1 MSASLR
7 ERARRGDRLLGVLL
21 RMPAEELVEMAA
33 VAGFDFV
40 LIDTEHGPADVVALR
55 QHIAL
60 ASIHGV
66 PVIVRVAQHDDR
78 AGAAHPRP
86 GRPGHRRAAPRL
98 GRGRRS
104 RRRCGDVPAGR
115 DHAASPPTAVPAASA
130 SDTPEEHSRW
140 FLEHTLVIGM
150 IESPAGVAAVGE
162 IVATPRLDGILV
174 GPADLAASTGP
185 EDPPVGES
193 IAAVHAELARSGAL
207 RMDIVGTR
215 TAAAESF
222 AAGAGLVV
230 VNLAHALMA
239 ELRGFVT
246 GQR

>member
-1 MSASLR
+1 
-7 ERARRGDRLLGVLL
+7 
-21 RMPAEELVEMAA
+21 MAA

-66 PVIVRVAQHDDR
+66 PVIVRVAEHDTAQVLRILDQGAQGIVAPHLDSAADAAAVVDAAMYPPVGSRGFATYSR
-78 AGAAHPRP
+78 AGRFGLTP
-86 GRPGHRRAAPRL
+86 
-98 GRGRRS
+98 
-104 RRRCGDVPAGR
+104 
-115 DHAASPPTAVPAASA
+115 
-130 SDTPEEHSRW
+130 PEEHSRW
-140 FLEHTLVIGM
+140 FLEHTLLIGM
-150 IESPAGVAAVGE
+150 VESPAGVAAVGE

-174 GPADLAASTGP
+174 GPADLAASSGP
-185 EDPPVGES
+185 EDPSVGDS

-215 TAAAESF
+215 AAAAESF
-222 AAGAGLVV
+222 ADGAGLVV

-239 ELRGFVT
+239 ELRGFVA

>member
-1 MSASLR
+1 MTASLR

-55 QHIAL
+55 QHLAL

-66 PVIVRVAQHDDR
+66 PVIVRVAEHDTAQMLRILDQGAQGIVAPHLDSAADAAAVVDAAMYPPVGSRGFATYSR
-78 AGAAHPRP
+78 AGRF
-86 GRPGHRRAAPRL
+86 GL
-98 GRGRRS
+98 N
-104 RRRCGDVPAGR
+104 D
-115 DHAASPPTAVPAASA
+115 
-130 SDTPEEHSRW
+130 PEEHRQW
-140 FLEHTLVIGM
+140 FLEHTLLIGM

-162 IVATPRLDGILV
+162 IVTTPRLDGILV
-174 GPADLAASTGP
+174 GPADLAASSGP
-185 EDPPVGES
+185 EDPSVGES
-193 IAAVHAELARSGAL
+193 IAAVHAELAQAGAL

-222 AAGAGLVV
+222 ADGAGLVV

>member
-1 MSASLR
+1 
-7 ERARRGDRLLGVLL
+7 
-21 RMPAEELVEMAA
+21 MAA

-55 QHIAL
+55 QHLAL

-66 PVIVRVAQHDDR
+66 PVIVRVAEHDTAQMLRILDQGAQGIVAPHLDSAADAAAVVDAAMYPPVGSRGFATYSR
-78 AGAAHPRP
+78 AGRF
-86 GRPGHRRAAPRL
+86 GL
-98 GRGRRS
+98 N
-104 RRRCGDVPAGR
+104 D
-115 DHAASPPTAVPAASA
+115 
-130 SDTPEEHSRW
+130 PEEHRQW
-140 FLEHTLVIGM
+140 FLEHTLLIGM

-174 GPADLAASTGP
+174 GPADLAASSGP
-185 EDPPVGES
+185 EDPSVRES
-193 IAAVHAELARSGAL
+193 IATVHAELAQAGAL

-215 TAAAESF
+215 AAAAESF
-222 AAGAGLVV
+222 ADRAGLVV
-230 VNLAHALMA
+230 VNLAHALMV

>member
-66 PVIVRVAQHDDR
+66 PVIVRVAEHDTAQVLRILDQGAQGIVAPHLDSAADAAAVVDAAMYPPVGSRGFATYSR
-78 AGAAHPRP
+78 AGRFGLTP
-86 GRPGHRRAAPRL
+86 
-98 GRGRRS
+98 
-104 RRRCGDVPAGR
+104 
-115 DHAASPPTAVPAASA
+115 
-130 SDTPEEHSRW
+130 PEEHSRW
-140 FLEHTLVIGM
+140 FLEHTLLIGM
-150 IESPAGVAAVGE
+150 VESPAGVAAVGE

-174 GPADLAASTGP
+174 GPADLAASSGP
-185 EDPPVGES
+185 EDPSVGDS

-215 TAAAESF
+215 AAAAESF
-222 AAGAGLVV
+222 ADGAGLVV

-239 ELRGFVT
+239 ELRGFVA